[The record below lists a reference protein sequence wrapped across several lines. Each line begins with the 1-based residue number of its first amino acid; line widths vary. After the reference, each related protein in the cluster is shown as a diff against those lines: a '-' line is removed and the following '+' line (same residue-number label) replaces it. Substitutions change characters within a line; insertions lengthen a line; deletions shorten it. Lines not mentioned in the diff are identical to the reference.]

1 MKNNYRL
8 FGYPA
13 MISPIIF
20 HSLYFW
26 FGNDN
31 NNKIDLIMVFSAFSL
46 NNIYM
51 ENGNYSPTILLNEI
65 HCYYCSIFIRLSDRK
80 SQSSIITILNVSFH
94 YIHNMFVCFFC
105 GIKKPKH
112 IKSILNIIF
121 FPIFSIVCLL
131 FFLVVF
137 HTEFLSSQLY
147 AMFSFFFC

>member
-1 MKNNYRL
+1 MNDKMKNNYRL

-26 FGNDN
+26 FGSN
-31 NNKIDLIMVFSAFSL
+31 NNNKINKIDLIMVFSAFSL
-46 NNIYM
+46 N
-51 ENGNYSPTILLNEI
+51 NGNYSPTILLNEI
-65 HCYYCSIFIRLSDRK
+65 HCYYRSIFIRLSDRK

-112 IKSILNIIF
+112 IKSILNIF
-121 FPIFSIVCLL
+121 FPHFSIVCLL
-131 FFLVVF
+131 FFSL
-137 HTEFLSSQLY
+137 
-147 AMFSFFFC
+147 FFTLNF